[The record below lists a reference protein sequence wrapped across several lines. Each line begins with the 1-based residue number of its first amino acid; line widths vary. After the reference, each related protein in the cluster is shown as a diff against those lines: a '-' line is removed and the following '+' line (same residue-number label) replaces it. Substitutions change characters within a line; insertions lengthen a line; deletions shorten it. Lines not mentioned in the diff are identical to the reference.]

1 MTQQA
6 HSTQPNEVRFG
17 NVLGRLE
24 ALLDLENAK
33 IGKDTSF
40 DIAAS
45 STHKSRCLYEMTTLL
60 KAFRTDQIRP
70 EHQKLLATV
79 QQKLAINKRKLE
91 THMEAVRGIAELLKD
106 AHKDAEDDGT
116 YSMNQFGG
124 YGAYELS

>member
-1 MTQQA
+1 MRQA
-6 HSTQPNEVRFG
+6 AHTTQPNEIRFG

-40 DIAAS
+40 DITAS
-45 STHKSRCLYEMTTLL
+45 STHKSRCLYEMTILL
-60 KAFRTDQIRP
+60 KGFRPEQIRP
-70 EHQKLLATV
+70 EHQNLLIKV
-79 QQKLAINKRKLE
+79 QEKLAVNKRKLE
-91 THMEAVRGIAELLKD
+91 IHMDAVRGIADLLKD

>member
-33 IGKDTSF
+33 IGKDSSF

-60 KAFRTDQIRP
+60 KGFRPNQIHP
-70 EHQKLLATV
+70 DHQKLLVTV
-79 QQKLAINKRKLE
+79 QEKLAINKRKLE
-91 THMEAVRGIAELLKD
+91 THMDAVRGIADLLKD

-124 YGAYELS
+124 YGAYGLT